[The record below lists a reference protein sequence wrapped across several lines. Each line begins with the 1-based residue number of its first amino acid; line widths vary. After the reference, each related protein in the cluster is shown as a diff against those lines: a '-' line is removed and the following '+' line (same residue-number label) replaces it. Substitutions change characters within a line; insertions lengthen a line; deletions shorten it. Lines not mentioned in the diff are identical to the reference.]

1 MKALGM
7 LFALFASLALVGA
20 LSAKERQGGKPAQRQ
35 PAAGGTQILELLK
48 GLNLSKQQ
56 MLRLQALVRE
66 YSPKF
71 QKLNK
76 KQYNILT
83 AEQKK
88 AMADARAEAVKAGKN
103 SEEVEEAIKNAIK
116 LTEEQEEAV
125 AEVQQEMSELQR
137 EMAGKVLMCLTPE
150 QREIIRQKLEQA
162 QKRQSSEKS
171 EKTEESKD
179 AEKP

>member
-1 MKALGM
+1 
-7 LFALFASLALVGA
+7 
-20 LSAKERQGGKPAQRQ
+20 
-35 PAAGGTQILELLK
+35 
-48 GLNLSKQQ
+48 
-56 MLRLQALVRE
+56 
-66 YSPKF
+66 
-71 QKLNK
+71 
-76 KQYNILT
+76 
-83 AEQKK
+83 
-88 AMADARAEAVKAGKN
+88 
-103 SEEVEEAIKNAIK
+103 K